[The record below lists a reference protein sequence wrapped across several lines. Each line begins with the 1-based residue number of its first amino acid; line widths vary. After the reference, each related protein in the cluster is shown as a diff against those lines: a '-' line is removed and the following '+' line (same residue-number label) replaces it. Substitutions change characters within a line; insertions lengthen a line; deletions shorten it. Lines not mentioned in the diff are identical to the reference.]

1 MKWRIKKDNGKY
13 RLSGGAIC
21 IVAVLSVL
29 CLALIA
35 FGTYYAILL
44 SISSDD
50 VPIVTRTPS
59 EEITELPTLDPH
71 LEILKE
77 EPDDITE
84 DIDDPIPGDAQNLPI
99 YRQEPIEEDI
109 TNILIIGTDARANE
123 TSRGRSD
130 TMMLFSYDVK
140 NNKASL
146 ISFMRD
152 TWVPIEGYG
161 YNRLNATYS
170 WGGVGLTINT
180 INSLFD
186 LDIQDYVIVGFEGMV
201 GLVDK
206 LGGIELSITDV
217 EANYYN
223 KHFGWGIE
231 KGINKLDGERT
242 LIHARNRKSNGGDFE
257 RTRRQRDIMLAVF
270 KKIMSARDA
279 QTISE
284 FVDYAMKN
292 VKTNMQP
299 GKIFSLALA
308 ILNNPDLNINQG
320 RVPAD
325 DTWKYAN
332 KDGKSVLA
340 IDFKKNKVY
349 LHSGLY
355 MD

>member
-1 MKWRIKKDNGKY
+1 MKWRVKKDNGKY

-21 IVAVLSVL
+21 IVAVLSAL

-35 FGTYYAILL
+35 FGIYYAIL
-44 SISSDD
+44 SGISSDD
-50 VPIVTRTPS
+50 VPILTRTPG

-84 DIDDPIPGDAQNLPI
+84 DIDDPIPGDAEKRPI

-109 TNILIIGTDARANE
+109 INILIIGTDARVNE

-180 INSLFD
+180 INALFD
-186 LDIQDYVIVGFEGMV
+186 LDIQDYIIVDFEGMV
-201 GLVDK
+201 ELVDK
-206 LGGIELSITDV
+206 LGGIEVSITDV

-242 LIHARNRKSNGGDFE
+242 LIHTRNRKSNGADFE
-257 RTRRQRDIMLAVF
+257 RTRRQRDIILAVY
-270 KKIMSARDA
+270 KKIMDSRDIK
-279 QTISE
+279 TMSD
-284 FVDYAMKN
+284 FTSYAMGS
-292 VKTNMQP
+292 VDTNIGPEKMFLLARVMF
-299 GKIFSLALA
+299 KDSSLL
-308 ILNNPDLNINQG
+308 IDQG
-320 RVPAD
+320 RVPID
-325 DTWKYAN
+325 D
-332 KDGKSVLA
+332 S
-340 IDFKKNKVY
+340 
-349 LHSGLY
+349 
-355 MD
+355 